1 MFPIQGIHRPINDVE
16 LEPLRDPD
24 VFRLVKRTV
33 RRPQQNRRDSARG
46 ANGVLGFFDLIGGS
60 LVGELRELW
69 VIPGVVTYFMPLGD
83 YPANQFRVSLDVLAD
98 QEEGGFEVTRFE
110 QVEEARRVLSA
121 GTIVKRHGQIRALD
135 PRVSINPVGR
145 GGNVGSPWGRFAL
158 VLSLGAA
165 RSRKRARRKER
176 KSNAS
181 KLA

>member
-1 MFPIQGIHRPINDVE
+1 MTLSLSRCGN
-16 LEPLRDPD
+16 PD

-46 ANGVLGFFDLIGGS
+46 ANGFLRLFDLIGGTI
-60 LVGELRELW
+60 VGELRELW
-69 VIPGVVTYFMPLGD
+69 VIPCVVAYFMPLGD

-110 QVEEARRVLSA
+110 QVEEQRRVLGA
-121 GTIVKRHGQIRALD
+121 RTIVKRHRQVGTLESAREYKSRRSGRQRWI
-135 PRVSINPVGR
+135 PVGKIR
-145 GGNVGSPWGRFAL
+145 FGFELGSG
-158 VLSLGAA
+158 

-181 KLA
+181 ELA